1 MQRTIAED
9 VRTVPNLI
17 TLSRF
22 ALLVVAALIY
32 FYGTQAVGIFL
43 AVVAG
48 VTDYLDGIIA
58 RRTNKVTR
66 LGEVLDQFSDVCFE
80 SLAMTVAVT
89 RGFFPP
95 IVLVVYL
102 YREFWV
108 TTVRRFMAHHHLNI
122 PTNFYG
128 KLKTNFL
135 MWSFLPTFL
144 TVEGYLSVLQPWLTY
159 LARFGLAVGLF
170 WGYVS
175 GYIYTRAFIR
185 GYDATA
191 G

>member
-1 MQRTIAED
+1 MPRTIAED
-9 VRTVPNLI
+9 VRSLPNVI
-17 TLSRF
+17 TLSRI
-22 ALLVVAALIY
+22 ALLLAAACIY
-32 FYGTQAVGIFL
+32 FYTSEGLGIIL

-48 VTDYLDGIIA
+48 VTDYLDGMIA
-58 RRTNKVTR
+58 RRTNQVSR

-80 SLAMTVAVT
+80 SLALTVAVA

-95 IVLVVYL
+95 IVLVIYL

-135 MWSFLPTFL
+135 MWCFLPTFL
-144 TVEGYLSVLQPWLTY
+144 TVGGYLPTLQPWMTY
-159 LARFGLAVGLF
+159 LARFGITVGLLM
-170 WGYVS
+170 GYVS
-175 GYIYTRAFIR
+175 GYFYTRAFIR
-185 GYDATA
+185 GYDETAT
-191 G
+191 